1 MHKLVRVAR
10 VIVCWIV
17 TRLCAAEDSDGV
29 NGRPAALYSLGGIDG
44 ILSDLGLET
53 IRTRRRAVGE
63 EHNDLLGIRAIRRN
77 VLGQL
82 QAIVSVRGTGRR
94 NGIDRFL
101 KALCA
106 IDRARRQPLHCLRVV
121 VGVAAF
127 AIGII
132 TDLIALLACKLNDG
146 NLMLLVFILDL
157 LVLLGD
163 GTDEA
168 VGGILERNDALSGIS
183 TAHRVIHRARSVQ
196 HHHDVERLA
205 GNRRIGC
212 RRDSRQRGQEIR
224 IPALDFLDRLIGP
237 DSADVLSCYFLA
249 VIAASPELPV
259 VTGVRVDY
267 LIDHRR
273 SVHSGAGP
281 GVGLGQQG
289 ECCSR
294 QH

>member
-44 ILSDLGLET
+44 ILSDLGLEA
-53 IRTRRRAVGE
+53 IRTRRRTVGE
-63 EHNDLLGIRAIRRN
+63 EHNDLLSICAIRRN

-82 QAIVSVRGTGRR
+82 QAIVGARGTGRR

-121 VGVAAF
+121 IGIAAV

-132 TDLIALLACKLNDG
+132 TDLIVVLLTCELYDG
-146 NLMLLVFILDL
+146 NLMLFARILNF
-157 LVLLGD
+157 LVLRGD
-163 GTDEA
+163 GIDKA
-168 VGGILERNDALSGIS
+168 VGSSFERDDTLGGIS
-183 TAHRVIHRARSVQ
+183 IAHGVIHRARSVQ

-212 RRDSRQRGQEIR
+212 RRDGRQRGQEI
-224 IPALDFLDRLIGP
+224 
-237 DSADVLSCYFLA
+237 
-249 VIAASPELPV
+249 
-259 VTGVRVDY
+259 
-267 LIDHRR
+267 
-273 SVHSGAGP
+273 
-281 GVGLGQQG
+281 
-289 ECCSR
+289 
-294 QH
+294 